1 MIDPL
6 WYFLVLSL
14 VLDLLF
20 AAVRSAMLNSRPAQL
35 VAVRAERPGAI
46 ERAMALLDRPRL
58 RISLRLAVVFSHLSF
73 GVLVWMAAAQGQPP
87 LISMGG
93 AFVILFLAGGLLLML
108 ESAVEGSILANPEGW
123 ALRLAPVAFLLD
135 FLFTPL
141 SALLMAFM
149 RYGNLKP
156 SPAVVTDDE
165 LRNWVEEEQPN
176 GSLEKGERKMIYS
189 IFRFGETLAREIM
202 VPRIDVAALDID
214 TPLGEAIQA
223 LSQSGHSRMP
233 VYEETIDN
241 IVGLLYAKDMLPLR
255 RNEEEPL
262 RSMQDLLRPAH
273 FVPEAKKV
281 DALLAE
287 MQASRIHLAIVV
299 DEYGGVAGLVT
310 LEDIMEEIIGEVQDE
325 YDQAEEMLYQQVAPE
340 EYVFQGRI
348 DLGDFN
354 EIMGSRLSKETA
366 DTLAGFIYGEIGR
379 VPAGGESVDVDGMH
393 LTVEQVAGR
402 RIRKVRAC
410 RSQPANELEGGSND
424 VDK

>member
-1 MIDPL
+1 MIDPIG
-6 WYFLVLSL
+6 YFLVLSL
-14 VLDLLF
+14 VVDLLF
-20 AAVRSAMLNSRPAQL
+20 TAVRSAMLNSRPAQL

-58 RISLRLAVVFSHLSF
+58 RISLRLAVVFSHLFF
-73 GVLVWMAAAQGQPP
+73 GVVVWMAVTQGQSPAATV
-87 LISMGG
+87 GG
-93 AFVILFLAGGLLLML
+93 AIVILLLAGGLLLML
-108 ESAVEGSILANPEGW
+108 ESALEGGILANPEVW
-123 ALRLAPVAFLLD
+123 ALRLAPAAFLLD

-141 SALLMAFM
+141 SALVMALM
-149 RYGNLKP
+149 RYGKLKP
-156 SPAVVTDDE
+156 IPAVVTEDE
-165 LRNWVEEEQPN
+165 LRNWVEEEQAN

-214 TPLGEAIQA
+214 TSLGEGIQA

-233 VYEETIDN
+233 VYDETIDN

-255 RNEEEPL
+255 RNEDEPL
-262 RSMQDLLRPAH
+262 RSMQDLLRPAY

-281 DALLAE
+281 DELLTE
-287 MQASRIHLAIVV
+287 MQTSRIHLAIIV

-325 YDQAEEMLYQQVAPE
+325 YDQAEEMLYQQVAPD
-340 EYVFQGRI
+340 EYVFLGRI

-379 VPAGGESVDVDGMH
+379 VPAGGETVDVDGLH
-393 LTVEQVAGR
+393 LTVEQVTGR

-424 VDK
+424 ADK